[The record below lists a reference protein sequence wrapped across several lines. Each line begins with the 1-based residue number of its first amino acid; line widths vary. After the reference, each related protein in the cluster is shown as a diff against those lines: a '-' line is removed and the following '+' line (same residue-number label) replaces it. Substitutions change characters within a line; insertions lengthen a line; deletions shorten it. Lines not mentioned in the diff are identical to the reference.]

1 MTRPGAAL
9 VRRPGSR
16 LPAEAAA
23 QWDAY
28 VAVLADAGWAVRT
41 LPPAG
46 NAPED
51 AFIADTL
58 AVVDGTALLT
68 RDDRSLDEA
77 GSGGLI
83 DTVRGLGLEVAA
95 LSPPA
100 VLHGSD
106 VIYAP
111 GPLESEPTVY
121 VGRSGRSTDDAACEI
136 ARRACGPA
144 VRVVQVVMRDLPCLS
159 AGMTVL
165 PEGTPIGLPDHV
177 DTSALPGLR
186 VALEPAGAHVVALAE
201 RELLL
206 SAAAPRTAAQL
217 RADGYE
223 VRTVDIGAF
232 EAAGGSVNRL
242 SVLIG

>member
-1 MTRPGAAL
+1 MTMPGAAL
-9 VRRPGSR
+9 VRRPG
-16 LPAEAAA
+16 PGVPEAAA
-23 QWDAY
+23 GQWTDY
-28 VAVLADAGWAVRT
+28 VALLADAGWSVHT

-46 NAPED
+46 NALED
-51 AFIADTL
+51 CFIADTL
-58 AVVDGTALLT
+58 AVVDGTALLA
-68 RDDRSLDEA
+68 RND
-77 GSGGLI
+77 
-83 DTVRGLGLEVAA
+83 RGLKKAVRDLGLAVTR
-95 LSPPA
+95 LDPPA

-144 VRVVQVVMRDLPCLS
+144 VRVVQVAMRDLPCLS

-186 VALEPAGAHVVALAE
+186 VPPEAAGAHVAVLGE
-201 RELLL
+201 RLLLL
-206 SAAAPRTAAQL
+206 SEAAPRTVARL
-217 RADGYE
+217 RADGYT
-223 VRTVDIGAF
+223 VRTVEIEAL
-232 EAAGGSVNRL
+232 EAAGGTVNRL
-242 SVLIG
+242 SVLIDC